1 VLKTGFNLACDD
13 GRIAAPLDSEGCL
26 RAIPKD
32 RLRMDAMELE
42 AVVKNIDRQLSRV
55 EQILPG
61 LATRDDLKTF
71 ATKEDLKAFATKEDL
86 KAFATK
92 DDLRQESERTRQHFN
107 VVAERLEGYIRL
119 IAEGH
124 VALQERIEEIDQR
137 FGRAIAALDQRVLR
151 LEAR

>member
-13 GRIAAPLDSEGCL
+13 GRIAATLDSEGRL

-42 AVVKNIDRQLSRV
+42 AVVKNIDRRLLRV

-61 LATRDDLKTF
+61 LATKDDLKT
-71 ATKEDLKAFATKEDL
+71 FATKEDL

-137 FGRAIAALDQRVLR
+137 FGRAIAAL
-151 LEAR
+151 ARNSARMSMPA